1 MHALSAGDTAWVLA
15 SAALVMLM
23 TPAVGFFYGGLVRRK
38 NALATLMHSFF
49 IVCLIS
55 VQWALWGYTLAF
67 GPDANFLGYFHG
79 LIGGLQWLGLQGVG
93 AAPGPYASTI
103 PHLAFCIF
111 QMMFAVITPALISGG
126 FAERK
131 HFKAFVI
138 FTLLWATLVYD
149 PVAHWVWGQGGW
161 LNKLGKSPAFVPIE
175 ALADIADIVIECAP
189 SRLVRAIVAPVVSRG
204 KTAVVLSVG
213 ALLENEDL
221 IALARDNGGQIVVPT
236 GALIGL
242 DAVTAAA
249 VGTIRSVR
257 MITRKPVGGLA
268 GAPYLLEH
276 KIDIEGITAP
286 LKVFEGTARQAA
298 KGFPANLNVAVA
310 LSLAGVGADRT
321 MVEIWADPALTRNV
335 HRIEVEADSAR
346 FSMAIENVPSE
357 NPRTGLI
364 TALSVIACLRKLH
377 APLRIGT

>member
-1 MHALSAGDTAWVLA
+1 MKGASRVAIAGLGPIGSRVATALDKGIEGLELVAV
-15 SAALVMLM
+15 SAA
-23 TPAVGFFYGGLVRRK
+23 
-38 NALATLMHSFF
+38 S
-49 IVCLIS
+49 I
-55 VQWALWGYTLAF
+55 
-67 GPDANFLGYFHG
+67 D
-79 LIGGLQWLGLQGVG
+79 
-93 AAPGPYASTI
+93 
-103 PHLAFCIF
+103 
-111 QMMFAVITPALISGG
+111 
-126 FAERK
+126 K
-131 HFKAFVI
+131 HR
-138 FTLLWATLVYD
+138 
-149 PVAHWVWGQGGW
+149 GW

-268 GAPYLLEH
+268 GAPYLVEH

-286 LKVFEGTARQAA
+286 VKVFEGTARQAA

-321 MVEIWADPALTRNV
+321 MVEIWADPALTRNI
-335 HRIEVEADSAR
+335 HRIEVEADCAR

-364 TALSVIACLRKLH
+364 TALSVIACLLKLH

>member
-1 MHALSAGDTAWVLA
+1 MKGASRVAIAGLGPIGSRVATALDKGIEGLELVAV
-15 SAALVMLM
+15 SAA
-23 TPAVGFFYGGLVRRK
+23 
-38 NALATLMHSFF
+38 N
-49 IVCLIS
+49 I
-55 VQWALWGYTLAF
+55 
-67 GPDANFLGYFHG
+67 D
-79 LIGGLQWLGLQGVG
+79 
-93 AAPGPYASTI
+93 
-103 PHLAFCIF
+103 
-111 QMMFAVITPALISGG
+111 
-126 FAERK
+126 K
-131 HFKAFVI
+131 HR
-138 FTLLWATLVYD
+138 
-149 PVAHWVWGQGGW
+149 GW
-161 LNKLGKSPAFVPIE
+161 LNKLGKVPAFVPIE
-175 ALADIADIVIECAP
+175 ALAEMADIVIECAP

-321 MVEIWADPALTRNV
+321 MVEIWADPALTRNI